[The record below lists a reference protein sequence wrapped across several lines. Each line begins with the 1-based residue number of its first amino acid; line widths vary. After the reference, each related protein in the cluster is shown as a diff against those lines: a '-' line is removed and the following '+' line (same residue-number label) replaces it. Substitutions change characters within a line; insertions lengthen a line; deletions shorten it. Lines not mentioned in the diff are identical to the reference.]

1 MLAIIFG
8 YDKRKMDL
16 QWNDLSVFRARFE
29 RSAWYLLMR
38 ANESFLFRKGLFS
51 CSQWWCFFPKK

>member
-16 QWNDLSVFRARFE
+16 QWNDLSVFRARFA
-29 RSAWYLLMR
+29 RSAWFLLMR
-38 ANESFLFRKGLFS
+38 ANES
-51 CSQWWCFFPKK
+51 